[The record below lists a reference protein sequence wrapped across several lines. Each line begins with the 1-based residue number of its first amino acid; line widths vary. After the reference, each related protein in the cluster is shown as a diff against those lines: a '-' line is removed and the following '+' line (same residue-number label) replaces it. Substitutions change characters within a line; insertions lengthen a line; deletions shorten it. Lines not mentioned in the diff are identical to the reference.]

1 MSYCKHKHKYYFLSV
16 LAIKPYVWFWV
27 QASQALTK
35 GSGKY
40 HHFFGTVN
48 FVRNRTSS
56 GARLHRTHKGTHRSS
71 QTSPLLIFVKMHFFD
86 LTSQRLLEPQV
97 VKRSTNTHTEN
108 SSFSWGKGWKLLTHI
123 WQSLVAPCS
132 TGKPSLWVLWWWG
145 QYSSHQEQKT
155 IKWSSPSHTSWVLMM
170 TEGMSCLWE
179 GVKATCWSVYA
190 VKLQDLDMCKAC
202 VLPLETSL
210 TPMRVAQATVHV
222 VLNGRIWDAAP
233 GLAAEQPAK
242 AARKRQH

>member
-35 GSGKY
+35 
-40 HHFFGTVN
+40 VN
-48 FVRNRTSS
+48 ITISLAQSTLWETELPQEQGFIE
-56 GARLHRTHKGTHRSS
+56 RTHKGTHRSS
-71 QTSPLLIFVKMHFFD
+71 QTSPFLIFVKMHFFD

-132 TGKPSLWVLWWWG
+132 TGKPNLWVLWWRG
-145 QYSSHQEQKT
+145 QYSSRQEQKT
-155 IKWSSPSHTSWVLMM
+155 IKWSSPSHTSWVLMV

-190 VKLQDLDMCKAC
+190 VKLQDLAMCKAY

-210 TPMRVAQATVHV
+210 TSVRVAQATVHV
-222 VLNGRIWDAAP
+222 VLNGKIWNAAP
-233 GLAAEQPAK
+233 GSAAEQPGK
-242 AARKRQH
+242 AARKGQR